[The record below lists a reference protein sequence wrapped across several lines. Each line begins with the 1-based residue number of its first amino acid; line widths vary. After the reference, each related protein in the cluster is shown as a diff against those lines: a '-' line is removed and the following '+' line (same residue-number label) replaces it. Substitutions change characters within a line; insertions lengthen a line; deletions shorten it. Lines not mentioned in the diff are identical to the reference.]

1 MTNKQEFLKKIKN
14 EKNIL
19 IYKDYFFKELN
30 TFKINYLIET
40 LIIPKSV
47 YALKKV
53 INYAI
58 EYEIPYVIVGNGS
71 KILFQTHYVKKVVIL
86 LKDQLSTISY
96 DGRNVY
102 AQAGATLAQIIIYAQ
117 QFQLGGMESLIGIP
131 ATLGGAIY
139 KNAGAH
145 QKSIGDFILKVDYID
160 AFGQFKTLSQSECQ
174 FAYRQSIFQKKKKW
188 IIVGALLQLYKIDVD
203 QKREEI
209 TYWLKYRTQAQPN
222 NKKNCGSVFKNPEG
236 KKAYQLIENCQLK
249 GKRINDAMISL
260 QHANFI
266 ENVGVATEK
275 DILQLI
281 DLIQKEVYKKYQILL
296 ELELEII

>member
-117 QFQLGGMESLIGIP
+117 QFQLGGNGTFNWYSCHFRRGYL
-131 ATLGGAIY
+131 
-139 KNAGAH
+139 
-145 QKSIGDFILKVDYID
+145 
-160 AFGQFKTLSQSECQ
+160 
-174 FAYRQSIFQKKKKW
+174 
-188 IIVGALLQLYKIDVD
+188 
-203 QKREEI
+203 
-209 TYWLKYRTQAQPN
+209 
-222 NKKNCGSVFKNPEG
+222 
-236 KKAYQLIENCQLK
+236 
-249 GKRINDAMISL
+249 
-260 QHANFI
+260 
-266 ENVGVATEK
+266 
-275 DILQLI
+275 
-281 DLIQKEVYKKYQILL
+281 
-296 ELELEII
+296 